1 MTQEYRLKVA
11 KFGGSSVASSWQ
23 FRKVRDIV
31 QADPAR
37 RFVVVSA
44 VGRRDKHDV
53 KVTDLLYLVNAHL
66 HYHVSCD
73 DLFGTVGV
81 RLSEIARELG
91 LTYPISQEFGLFR
104 ERAKTGR
111 YSEEYV
117 VSRGEYFT
125 ARMMAEYLDL
135 PFLDAADVIVFH
147 HDGTLDKDATR
158 DRLRAAAQEHEG
170 RFVMPGFY
178 GATKDGQIKLFD
190 RGGGDISGAV
200 VARCLE
206 ADLYENWTDV
216 SGFLTA
222 DPHIVDDPLPIPH
235 VTYAELRELSYM
247 GASVLHEDAV
257 FPVKEAGIP
266 LVIKN
271 TNRPEDPGTVISAA
285 DDGENR
291 QIAGVTGRRGFVAV
305 RVRHARGQRSAETLR
320 SVLDVVG
327 RFRVDAE
334 RVATGLG
341 SCTLLFEAAAVK
353 DCLYP
358 LVAAIEREVRPEGL
372 DVADGLALVSTV
384 GRALPERPEL
394 TGRLFE
400 ALGDAGI
407 DVPFICRNPEE
418 ISVTVGVKEAAFEDA
433 IRAVY
438 AAFVRG
444 EATPADPDRG

>member
-1 MTQEYRLKVA
+1 MPQEYRLKVA

-44 VGRRDKHDV
+44 VGRRDKHDA

-66 HYHVSCD
+66 RYHVSCD

-91 LTYPISQEFGLFR
+91 LEYPISQEFGLFR
-104 ERAKTGR
+104 ERAKTGCFT
-111 YSEEYV
+111 EEHI

-125 ARMMAEYLDL
+125 ARMMAEFLGM
-135 PFLDAADVIVFH
+135 PFLDAADVIVFR
-147 HDGTLDKDATR
+147 HDGTLDMQRTEEK
-158 DRLRAAAQEHEG
+158 LQAAARECEG
-170 RFVMPGFY
+170 GFVMPGFY
-178 GATKDGQIKLFD
+178 GATEDGQIKLFD

-200 VARCLE
+200 VARCLG

-222 DPHIVDDPLPIPH
+222 DPRIVDDPLPIPH

-271 TNRPEDPGTVISAA
+271 TNSPEDAGTVISAG
-285 DDGENR
+285 DDGQAR
-291 QIAGVTGRRGFVAV
+291 AIAGVTGRRGFVAV
-305 RVRHARGQRSAETLR
+305 RVKHARGVSGASALR
-320 SVLDVVG
+320 AVLAV
-327 RFRVDAE
+327 AE
-334 RVATGLG
+334 RYRAAVERVSTGLS
-341 SCTLLFEAAAVK
+341 SCTLLFEEDAVK
-353 DCLYP
+353 ECLYS
-358 LVAAIEREVRPEGL
+358 LVAAIEQEVAPESM
-372 DVADGLALVSTV
+372 DVVEHLALVSTV

-394 TGRLFE
+394 TGRLFD
-400 ALGDAGI
+400 ALGRAGI
-407 DVPFICRNPEE
+407 DAPFASRNPGE
-418 ISVTVGVKEAAFEDA
+418 ISVTVAVAEQDFENA
-433 IRAVY
+433 IRAIY
-438 AAFVRG
+438 TAFVH
-444 EATPADPDRG
+444 

>member
-158 DRLRAAAQEHEG
+158 DRPRAFAVRRPGRRRTRRREALRARAWS
-170 RFVMPGFY
+170 
-178 GATKDGQIKLFD
+178 IL
-190 RGGGDISGAV
+190 
-200 VARCLE
+200 
-206 ADLYENWTDV
+206 
-216 SGFLTA
+216 
-222 DPHIVDDPLPIPH
+222 
-235 VTYAELRELSYM
+235 
-247 GASVLHEDAV
+247 
-257 FPVKEAGIP
+257 
-266 LVIKN
+266 
-271 TNRPEDPGTVISAA
+271 SAA
-285 DDGENR
+285 WDR
-291 QIAGVTGRRGFVAV
+291 ASPAWQRACAPAGFPSTTWTKRGTKRCACRR
-305 RVRHARGQRSAETLR
+305 
-320 SVLDVVG
+320 
-327 RFRVDAE
+327 
-334 RVATGLG
+334 
-341 SCTLLFEAAAVK
+341 
-353 DCLYP
+353 
-358 LVAAIEREVRPEGL
+358 
-372 DVADGLALVSTV
+372 
-384 GRALPERPEL
+384 
-394 TGRLFE
+394 
-400 ALGDAGI
+400 
-407 DVPFICRNPEE
+407 
-418 ISVTVGVKEAAFEDA
+418 
-433 IRAVY
+433 
-438 AAFVRG
+438 
-444 EATPADPDRG
+444 

>member
-1 MTQEYRLKVA
+1 MSQEYRLKTA

-44 VGRRDKHDV
+44 VGKRDKHDV

-91 LTYPISQEFGLFR
+91 LSYPISQEFGLFR
-104 ERAKTGR
+104 ERAKTGC
-111 YSEEYV
+111 YSEEYI

-125 ARMMAEYLDL
+125 ARMMAEYLDM

-147 HDGTLDKDATR
+147 HDGTLDKESTAQ
-158 DRLRAAAQEHEG
+158 RLRAAAQECAG

-178 GATKDGQIKLFD
+178 GATEDGQIKLFD

-200 VARCLE
+200 VARCLG

-222 DPHIVDDPLPIPH
+222 DPRIVDDPLPIPH

-285 DDGENR
+285 DDGESR
-291 QIAGVTGRRGFVAV
+291 QIAGVTGRRGFVAL
-305 RVRHARGQRSAETLR
+305 RVKHARGVSAASALR
-320 SVLDVVG
+320 AVLAVVE
-327 RFRVDAE
+327 RYRAPVE
-334 RVATGLG
+334 RVSTGLS
-341 SCTLLFEAAAVK
+341 SCTLLFEEAAVK
-353 DCLYP
+353 EYLYS
-358 LVAAIEREVRPEGL
+358 LVAAIEQEAAPEGM
-372 DVADGLALVSTV
+372 DVVEHLALVSTV

-394 TGRLFE
+394 TGRLFD
-400 ALGDAGI
+400 ALGSAGI
-407 DVPFICRNPEE
+407 DAPFASRNPGE
-418 ISVTVGVKEAAFEDA
+418 ISVTVAVAEQDFEDA
-433 IRAVY
+433 IRAIY
-438 AAFVRG
+438 AAFVR
-444 EATPADPDRG
+444 

>member
-1 MTQEYRLKVA
+1 MSQEYRVKVA

-31 QADPAR
+31 AADPAR

-44 VGRRDKHDV
+44 VGKRDKHDV

-73 DLFGTVGV
+73 DLFGTIGV

-91 LTYPISQEFGLFR
+91 ISYPISQEFGLFR
-104 ERAKTGR
+104 ERAKTGC
-111 YSEEYV
+111 YTEEFI

-125 ARMMAEYLDL
+125 ARMMAEFLDM
-135 PFLDAADVIVFH
+135 PFVDAADAVVFN
-147 HDGTLDKDATR
+147 HDGTLNKERTGE
-158 DRLRAAAQEHEG
+158 RLRKAAQDCAG

-178 GATKDGQIKLFD
+178 GATEDGQIKLFD
-190 RGGGDISGAV
+190 RGGSDISGSV
-200 VARCLE
+200 VARCLD

-222 DPHIVDDPLPIPH
+222 DPRIVDDSLPIPH

-271 TNRPEDPGTVISAA
+271 TNRPDDAGTVISAA
-285 DDGENR
+285 DDAESR

-305 RVRHARGQRSAETLR
+305 RTTHARSVPVSSALCR
-320 SVLDVVG
+320 VLAVVE
-327 RFRVDAE
+327 RFRVDVE
-334 RVATGLG
+334 RVSTGLG
-341 SCTLLFEAAAVK
+341 SCTLLFEADTVK
-353 DCLYP
+353 ECLYP
-358 LVAAIEREVRPEGL
+358 LVAAIEHEAGPESLEVVK
-372 DVADGLALVSTV
+372 DLALVSTV
-384 GRALPERPEL
+384 GRALPDRPEL
-394 TGRLFE
+394 SGRLFD
-400 ALGDAGI
+400 ALGRAGI
-407 DVPFICRNPEE
+407 DVPFASRNPEE
-418 ISVTVGVKEAAFEDA
+418 ISVTVGVQEASFEDA
-433 IRAVY
+433 IRAIY
-438 AAFVRG
+438 AAFVS
-444 EATPADPDRG
+444 